1 MTAQQAFRNTVVVLL
16 TIALAYVLLIS
27 VRILVVLLVAI
38 ILASAIR
45 PVVVRLTK
53 WRIPEGLAILLVYL
67 SIAAAIFLLTVVVI
81 PPIVN
86 QFANY
91 MQNEDWL
98 ANRIIYA
105 QTWVADA
112 IRQRTGTEIGVVA
125 PDDIRNAVTS
135 FVQGIRTG
143 MPNILGDIGSTAGDA
158 ILVFVMGVYWLT
170 SHNSAFDFVT
180 QLFPLSSREK
190 VKEVMV
196 EIENSMGSYMR
207 GVVLVASFVGVANF
221 IILTLL
227 RVPNAATLA
236 FIVGV
241 TTMLPV
247 VGGFIG
253 GGLATAI
260 ALIASS
266 PLYGVL
272 TFITFVGVQQI
283 ETHYLTPRVMSR
295 SIGVDPLLVIVTI
308 FIGFTLYG
316 VVGAIISIPI
326 LGTLAILLRSAI
338 IEPRKASVSGYTI
351 ENGLVVLN
359 EPPPEE
365 EPEKPVETIEIAKE

>member
-1 MTAQQAFRNTVVVLL
+1 
-16 TIALAYVLLIS
+16 
-27 VRILVVLLVAI
+27 
-38 ILASAIR
+38 
-45 PVVVRLTK
+45 
-53 WRIPEGLAILLVYL
+53 
-67 SIAAAIFLLTVVVI
+67 
-81 PPIVN
+81 
-86 QFANY
+86 

-112 IRQRTGTEIGVVA
+112 VRQRTGTEIGVVA

-135 FVQGIRTG
+135 FVQGIRAG

-170 SHNSAFDFVT
+170 SHNSAFDFVV

-207 GVVLVASFVGVANF
+207 GVVLVASFVGFANF

-326 LGTLAILLRSAI
+326 LGTLSILLRSAI
-338 IEPRKASVSGYTI
+338 IEPRKASVSGYKI

-365 EPEKPVETIEIAKE
+365 EPEKPDETIEIAKE